1 VGAEAV
7 DPPGRT
13 NQKED
18 KMSVPQAFQEY
29 AKRLVLPGSDTLY
42 RVFEILF
49 DGEDKIKL
57 MEALPGT
64 TSELAERTGLPE
76 HRVQEL
82 THSMFLQGAVARKD
96 DRYRLFP
103 ALIELRDAAILWSGA
118 TQEMFDLWHRIFNRE
133 MPELLKKVD
142 TSNIP
147 AGLRTIAIEQAV
159 ESRDT
164 VLDIDS
170 ARKVFQEAE
179 IITVVPC
186 ACRLQAR
193 KAGEGHDCPAP
204 DVGVCMQTNKFARA
218 AVDRGIGEQISSKE
232 ALKRITAAEEAGLVH
247 MMRNNV
253 KDDMFM
259 CNCCPCCCT
268 GFRFF
273 KEIGDPFV
281 FAPSRFRVAI
291 DVDECN
297 GCGICEDRCQFD
309 AISMDEVAEIDL
321 DKCFGCGNCVI
332 KCESEALTLVEVRPR
347 EHIRVT

>member
-1 VGAEAV
+1 M
-7 DPPGRT
+7 P
-13 NQKED
+13 
-18 KMSVPQAFQEY
+18 VPEAFQEY
-29 AKRLVLPGSDTLY
+29 AKRLVLPGSATLY
-42 RVFEILF
+42 RIFEILF
-49 DGEDKIKL
+49 DTEDKIKL
-57 MEALPGT
+57 MGALPG
-64 TSELAERTGLPE
+64 SVGELAERTGLPE
-76 HRVQEL
+76 SQLQEL
-82 THSMFLQGAVARKD
+82 TQSMFAQGAIARKD

-103 ALIELRDAAILWSGA
+103 ALIELRDAAILWSEA
-118 TQEMFDLWHRIFNRE
+118 SQEMFDLWHRVFSHE
-133 MPELLKKVD
+133 MPNLLKQVD

-159 ESRDT
+159 ESHDT

-170 ARKVFQEAE
+170 ARKVFEEAE

-186 ACRLQAR
+186 ACRLQAS

-218 AVDRGIGEQISSKE
+218 AVDRGIGEQISSEE
-232 ALKRITAAEEAGLVH
+232 ALKRIAAAEEAGLVH

-259 CNCCPCCCT
+259 CNCCPCCCA
-268 GFRFF
+268 GFQFF
-273 KEIGDPFV
+273 KKIGDPFV

-291 DVDECN
+291 DVDECT
-297 GCGICEDRCQFD
+297 GCGICEDRCHFD
-309 AISMDEVAEIDL
+309 AISVEDVAEIDL

-332 KCESEALTLVEVRPR
+332 KCEPEALTLVEVRPR

>member
-1 VGAEAV
+1 VDV
-7 DPPGRT
+7 DPSGGADE
-13 NQKED
+13 KGD
-18 KMSVPQAFQEY
+18 DMSVPEAFKKY
-29 AKRLVLPGSDTLY
+29 AKQLAFPGSETIH

-64 TSELAERTGLPE
+64 VSELAERTGLPE
-76 HRVQEL
+76 RQVREM
-82 THSMFLQGAVARKD
+82 TESMFLQGAIARKD
-96 DRYRLFP
+96 NRYRLFP
-103 ALIELRDAAILWSGA
+103 ALIELRDAAILWSQA
-118 TQEMFDLWHRIFNRE
+118 SQEMFDLWHTVFSDE
-133 MPELLKKVD
+133 MPKLLSKVD
-142 TSNIP
+142 T
-147 AGLRTIAIEQAV
+147 RTV

-164 VLDIDS
+164 VLDVDS
-170 ARKVFQEAE
+170 AREVFEQAE

-186 ACRLQAR
+186 ACRLQAK
-193 KAGEGHDCPAP
+193 KADESHGCPAP
-204 DVGVCMQTNKFARA
+204 EVGVCMQTNKFARA
-218 AVDRGIGEQISSKE
+218 ALDRGIGEQISSEE
-232 ALKRITAAEEAGLVH
+232 ALKRIAAAEEAGLVH

-273 KEIGDPFV
+273 EEIGDSFV
-281 FAPSRFRVAI
+281 FAPSRFRIAI

-297 GCGICEDRCQFD
+297 GCGVCEDRCHFG
-309 AISMDEVAEIDL
+309 AISMNGVAEIDF

-332 KCESEALTLVEVRPR
+332 KCDLEALTLVEVRPR

>member
-1 VGAEAV
+1 MDV
-7 DPPGRT
+7 DPSGGADE
-13 NQKED
+13 KGD
-18 KMSVPQAFQEY
+18 DMSVPEAFKKY
-29 AKRLVLPGSDTLY
+29 AKQLAFPGSETIH

-64 TSELAERTGLPE
+64 VSELAERTGLPE
-76 HRVQEL
+76 RQVREM
-82 THSMFLQGAVARKD
+82 TESMFLQGAIARKD
-96 DRYRLFP
+96 NRYRLFP
-103 ALIELRDAAILWSGA
+103 ALIELRDAAILWSQA
-118 TQEMFDLWHRIFNRE
+118 SQEMFDLWHTVFSDE
-133 MPELLKKVD
+133 MPKLLSKVD
-142 TSNIP
+142 T
-147 AGLRTIAIEQAV
+147 RTV

-164 VLDIDS
+164 VLDVDS
-170 ARKVFQEAE
+170 AREVFEQAE

-186 ACRLQAR
+186 ACRLQAK
-193 KAGEGHDCPAP
+193 KADESHGCPAP
-204 DVGVCMQTNKFARA
+204 EVGVCMQTNKFARA
-218 AVDRGIGEQISSKE
+218 ALDRGIGEQISSEE
-232 ALKRITAAEEAGLVH
+232 ALKRIAAAEEAGLVH

-273 KEIGDPFV
+273 EEIGDSFV
-281 FAPSRFRVAI
+281 FAPSRFRIAI

-297 GCGICEDRCQFD
+297 GCGVCEDRCHFG
-309 AISMDEVAEIDL
+309 AISMNGVAEIDF

-332 KCESEALTLVEVRPR
+332 KCDLEALTLVEVRPR